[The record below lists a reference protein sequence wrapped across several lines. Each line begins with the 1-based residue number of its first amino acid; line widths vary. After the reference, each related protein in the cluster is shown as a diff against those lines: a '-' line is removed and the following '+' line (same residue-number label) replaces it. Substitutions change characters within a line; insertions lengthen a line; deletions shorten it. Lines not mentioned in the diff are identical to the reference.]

1 MQSDTDLVR
10 DIIRY
15 MRDTPDASMEDII
28 NNFGMKGIPVD
39 TTLYILRELEVSE

>member
-10 DIIRY
+10 DIIQY
-15 MRDTPDASMEDII
+15 MRNTPDASMEDII

-39 TTLYILRELEVSE
+39 KTLYILRELEESE

>member
-15 MRDTPDASMEDII
+15 MRNTPDASMEDII

-39 TTLYILRELEVSE
+39 KTLYILRELEVSE